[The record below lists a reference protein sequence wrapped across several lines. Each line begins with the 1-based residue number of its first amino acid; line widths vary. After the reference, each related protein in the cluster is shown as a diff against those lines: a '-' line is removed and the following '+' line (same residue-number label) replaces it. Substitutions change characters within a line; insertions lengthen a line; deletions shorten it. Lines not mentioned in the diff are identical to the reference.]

1 VSPCAVTLADH
12 GAPERWA
19 AFGCPDRSM
28 RLACVGLRVIGV
40 RTIATKVITLTRQ
53 SCPGVTSLC
62 SRLDSVETKK
72 FPADAVGTCRSTR
85 VGGRQPRSLFG
96 YLRAVTII
104 GLEARHA
111 DRLSTPMSPY
121 EKWPRGTPSH
131 HRGLVDVR
139 HSADEVSM
147 VSPATPT
154 SLDRQ
159 SKRVL
164 VDSAEWRDRLEQL
177 AEMRYAATISI
188 PSEETSLGL
197 NRAARHP
204 ST

>member
-1 VSPCAVTLADH
+1 
-12 GAPERWA
+12 
-19 AFGCPDRSM
+19 
-28 RLACVGLRVIGV
+28 
-40 RTIATKVITLTRQ
+40 
-53 SCPGVTSLC
+53 
-62 SRLDSVETKK
+62 
-72 FPADAVGTCRSTR
+72 
-85 VGGRQPRSLFG
+85 
-96 YLRAVTII
+96 
-104 GLEARHA
+104 
-111 DRLSTPMSPY
+111 
-121 EKWPRGTPSH
+121 
-131 HRGLVDVR
+131 
-139 HSADEVSM
+139 M

>member
-1 VSPCAVTLADH
+1 MPRSVDAFSLRRFARDRCTDH
-12 GAPERWA
+12 SDQSYNVDAPELPR
-19 AFGCPDRSM
+19 CDQPLQQI
-28 RLACVGLRVIGV
+28 RLSGDK
-40 RTIATKVITLTRQ
+40 KVPGRRGGNVPEHTR
-53 SCPGVTSLC
+53 
-62 SRLDSVETKK
+62 
-72 FPADAVGTCRSTR
+72 
-85 VGGRQPRSLFG
+85 GRQTAPVAIWLFA
-96 YLRAVTII
+96 RAVTII

-111 DRLSTPMSPY
+111 DRVSTPMSPY